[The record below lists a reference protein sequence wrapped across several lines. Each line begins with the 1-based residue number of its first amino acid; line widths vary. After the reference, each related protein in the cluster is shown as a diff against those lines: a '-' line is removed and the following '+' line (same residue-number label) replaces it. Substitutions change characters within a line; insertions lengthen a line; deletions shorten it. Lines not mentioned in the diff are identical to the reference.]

1 MLQVRH
7 ITMTLFSHFCP
18 PVGKVPPVDF
28 PYTIFICLLKSTITA
43 PSWKVRN
50 DNGRFLKYLS
60 RGKIL

>member
-18 PVGKVPPVDF
+18 PVGKV